1 MSKHTPALH
10 AHVSNLAAMAVAT
23 FFCGA
28 VTATADIACYTS
40 ESSTATGTSGFDFP
54 EQWSNGISP
63 TNEAASSTD
72 YRLCKG
78 RGATDAATPG
88 LANNKG
94 GTMRGPQSIPQ
105 GGSVTVLAKSFQ
117 IGIKSRAGTFRDC
130 RMADRPLVFANDG
143 LVLMRGEFYREP
155 GRSNDGEIGGKVT
168 VANAADIATTGP
180 FEFYGSATSD
190 GSGIGKGGYRMTGA
204 WASDAGAKINFF
216 TQWTAENHPDFFTV
230 AFHGDMSQFRGSMSV
245 ATNTCRVLMDGKAM
259 PGTVH
264 VDGGA
269 MFGAVAASN
278 TVSVGTLDLAD
289 GARLVLPV
297 DNAKGEVARL
307 RVTTALSSVG
317 VATLLVSTVPSLETG
332 ARVPL
337 LTLASGGTG
346 TPVPSAFRLAAA
358 DGRAI
363 PEKLQLSVA
372 AGPEAG
378 ETSVWLDSKVLA
390 TTLIMR

>member
-1 MSKHTPALH
+1 
-10 AHVSNLAAMAVAT
+10 
-23 FFCGA
+23 
-28 VTATADIACYTS
+28 
-40 ESSTATGTSGFDFP
+40 
-54 EQWSNGISP
+54 
-63 TNEAASSTD
+63 
-72 YRLCKG
+72 
-78 RGATDAATPG
+78 
-88 LANNKG
+88 
-94 GTMRGPQSIPQ
+94 MRGPQSIPQ
-105 GGSVTVLAKSFQ
+105 GKSVTVWAKSFQ

-216 TQWTAENHPDFFTV
+216 TQWTAENHPDIFTV
-230 AFHGDMSQFRGSMSV
+230 AFYGDMSQFRGTMSV

-259 PGTVH
+259 PGTVA
-264 VDGGA
+264 VGEEA

-278 TVSVGTLDLAD
+278 TVSVGTLELAD

-297 DNAKGEVARL
+297 DNAKGEVARF
-307 RVTTALSSVG
+307 RATSALASTGAS
-317 VATLLVSTVPSLETG
+317 TLLLSTAPRLEVGT
-332 ARVPL
+332 RVPL

-346 TPVPSAFRLAAA
+346 TPAISAFRLATA
-358 DGRAI
+358 DGSAI

-378 ETSVWLDSKVLA
+378 ETSVWLEAKALA
-390 TTLIMR
+390 TTIVMR